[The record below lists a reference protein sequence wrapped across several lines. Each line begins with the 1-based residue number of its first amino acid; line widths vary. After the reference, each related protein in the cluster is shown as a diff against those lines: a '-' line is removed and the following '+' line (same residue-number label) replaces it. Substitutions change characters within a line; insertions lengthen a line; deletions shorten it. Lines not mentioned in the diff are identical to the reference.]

1 MVENAGVANFEAQ
14 LNDLRLDRFELG
26 QILPSLQRES
36 NRTIMSK
43 ECSRLDAEIK
53 TREAALI
60 EMKANQ
66 PEPQENAKEGR
77 HPVFEDV

>member
-1 MVENAGVANFEAQ
+1 
-14 LNDLRLDRFELG
+14 
-26 QILPSLQRES
+26 
-36 NRTIMSK
+36 MSK

-53 TREAALI
+53 TRETALI

-66 PEPQENAKEGR
+66 PEPQENAKEGG